1 MEAELRRLD
10 AAHGLLAADAATM
23 GRTQE
28 EHAGYAG
35 EVAEAKDEARRY
47 AERARRDRWAMLA
60 AFAVFLATAGY
71 LAARRV
77 LWAFMRV
84 RLP

>member
-1 MEAELRRLD
+1 
-10 AAHGLLAADAATM
+10 
-23 GRTQE
+23 
-28 EHAGYAG
+28 
-35 EVAEAKDEARRY
+35 
-47 AERARRDRWAMLA
+47 MLA